1 MTRLIYSGLFDEL
14 PKLKIITHHY
24 GGMIPFFS
32 GKINLGFRQIFY
44 GTPEQNPLAE
54 ERRLKRRPIEYFKML
69 YADTAVNGEGAATR
83 CGHAFFGSGHSLFA
97 TDAPFDAEQGH
108 GLIRDT
114 SAAVEAMEISPQE
127 RERIFA
133 GNARELLRLPAGHAA
148 KARSTA

>member
-1 MTRLIYSGLFDEL
+1 
-14 PKLKIITHHY
+14 
-24 GGMIPFFS
+24 
-32 GKINLGFRQIFY
+32 
-44 GTPEQNPLAE
+44 
-54 ERRLKRRPIEYFKML
+54 ML
-69 YADTAVNGEGAATR
+69 YADTALNGECAATR